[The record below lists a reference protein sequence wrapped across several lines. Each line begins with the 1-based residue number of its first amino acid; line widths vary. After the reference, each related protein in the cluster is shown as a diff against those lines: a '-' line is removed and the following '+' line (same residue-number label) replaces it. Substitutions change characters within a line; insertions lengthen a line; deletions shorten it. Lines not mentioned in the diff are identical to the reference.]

1 MGVCL
6 LLPVVI
12 PADPDLMY
20 INVISFQRRQLVAFH
35 VWNNTLRMVHPD
47 SFRSLARVFYYFR
60 LHSCE
65 LRSPNTTPVD
75 PCLSSLSVHA
85 NDSSVPEG
93 TKGFV

>member
-20 INVISFQRRQLVAFH
+20 FNVISFQWAQTCTRCFSCV
-35 VWNNTLRMVHPD
+35 VNNTLRMVHPD
-47 SFRSLARVFYYFR
+47 SFRGVLLFSFASMRR
-60 LHSCE
+60 
-65 LRSPNTTPVD
+65 PNTTPVD
-75 PCLSSLSVHA
+75 PCLSVHA